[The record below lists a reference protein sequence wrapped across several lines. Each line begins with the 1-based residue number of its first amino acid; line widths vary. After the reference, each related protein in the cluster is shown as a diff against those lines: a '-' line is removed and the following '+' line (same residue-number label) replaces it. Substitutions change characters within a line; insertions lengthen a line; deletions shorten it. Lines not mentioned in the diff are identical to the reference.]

1 MSQTCPRCGLFN
13 PPEAQRCDC
22 GYDFASQRVE
32 PSYLLVD
39 MAGRGGSLA
48 EPFQEQARWNLRA
61 GGALLLL
68 GAVLAGIGPLAEY
81 QETGTVSGVVRIPL
95 VFLVPGMVYL
105 LRGLNQKRLI
115 RRIREAET

>member
-1 MSQTCPRCGLFN
+1 
-13 PPEAQRCDC
+13 
-22 GYDFASQRVE
+22 
-32 PSYLLVD
+32 

-115 RRIREAET
+115 RRIREAETTLTRVR